1 MSEKTKKQQL
11 EDQLAKLKEAQ
22 EKLVA
27 LKNSDPSKF
36 TKEQSNQLEQVSDAI
51 FDLEEKIEN
60 FGKYVPEKGT
70 EDLVHLMIVRGPRFN
85 AVTGEE
91 VNPANLQMFSQ
102 QEFDLFKD
110 SYSRLGYT
118 VTEVLHDPTGEAQAL
133 INVTK

>member
-11 EDQLAKLKEAQ
+11 EEQLAKLKDAQ
-22 EKLVA
+22 DKLVA

-36 TKEQSNQLEQVSDAI
+36 TEEQTKQLEQVSDAI
-51 FDLEEKIEN
+51 FDVEKKIEN
-60 FGKYVPEKGT
+60 VDKYVPEEGT

-85 AVTGEE
+85 VVTGEE